1 MASVKIPEQK
11 VILCGEFGV
20 GKSSLFRRFM
30 SDSFTTATDRLEGK
44 YFVYQR
50 TDLKVRRYGKTKCG
64 SKLSKE
70 ELESLM
76 RMTSLNARIP
86 MIFFLD
92 GKKEFNIVER
102 FKSGKRGWDLHDLDG
117 HSKEI
122 RLSSRLGCV
131 KAGNSI
137 YRGDWIKEGN
147 LVMTTTHLDW

>member
-1 MASVKIPEQK
+1 M
-11 VILCGEFGV
+11 
-20 GKSSLFRRFM
+20 
-30 SDSFTTATDRLEGK
+30 
-44 YFVYQR
+44 
-50 TDLKVRRYGKTKCG
+50 
-64 SKLSKE
+64 
-70 ELESLM
+70 
-76 RMTSLNARIP
+76 N
-86 MIFFLD
+86 

-147 LVMTTTHLDW
+147 LVMTTTHLDPMGKLFLGEVDVFTIYNKDIVRKWRKKTGCAQHNIVQLWRSCGILLLSTFSVQKLFCDMCEP